1 MSDLRSRNPTLT
13 SFGRKG
19 GAITPNNDTDLD
31 PLPKALEVVSEGVL
45 EVLPIDNA
53 DGEWVNLGLCTK
65 GYRPPYQVR
74 RVRTTTVAGLV
85 GIWD

>member
-1 MSDLRSRNPTLT
+1 MTRIWIRCRRRSKSCR
-13 SFGRKG
+13 R
-19 GAITPNNDTDLD
+19 
-31 PLPKALEVVSEGVL
+31 GVL